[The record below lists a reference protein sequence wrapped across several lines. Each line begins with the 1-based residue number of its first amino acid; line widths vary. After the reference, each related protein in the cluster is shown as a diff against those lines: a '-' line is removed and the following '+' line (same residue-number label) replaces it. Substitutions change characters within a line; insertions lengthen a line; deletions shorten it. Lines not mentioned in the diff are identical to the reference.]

1 MFDPMEIP
9 LVPGAGVSPL
19 RTPEP
24 RHPDQMTAFPTAVD
38 TTFAADG
45 NPLAVMIR
53 VSFHRAPRQKCVVC
67 GKRRVGFW
75 IGLGDVIAGPILCAK
90 CAGIRA

>member
-1 MFDPMEIP
+1 M
-9 LVPGAGVSPL
+9 
-19 RTPEP
+19 TPEEVISAANAMNENGDYEI
-24 RHPDQMTAFPTAVD
+24 PDQMTALPTAVD

-45 NPLAVMIR
+45 NPMAVVIR

-90 CAGIRA
+90 CAGIR

>member
-1 MFDPMEIP
+1 M
-9 LVPGAGVSPL
+9 
-19 RTPEP
+19 TPEEVISAANAMNENGDYEI
-24 RHPDQMTAFPTAVD
+24 PDQMTALPTAVD

-45 NPLAVMIR
+45 NPMAVVIR

-75 IGLGDVIAGPILCAK
+75 IGLGDVIARPILCAK
-90 CAGIRA
+90 CAGIR